1 MKEFEING
9 KSYRI
14 EKLDAFKQFHVS
26 RRIAPIL
33 PTLIP
38 VFLKVMKDGG
48 VGEDLLGLVEVIK
61 PFTEG
66 IAAMPD
72 EAAEY
77 VLRTCLA
84 TSQRLN
90 GKTWAPVWSVG
101 ANACMYDDMDI
112 SEMMQIVIKVVEDSL
127 GSFISGFLTGQQAK
141 P

>member
-9 KSYRI
+9 KNYRI

-38 VFLKVMKDGG
+38 VFTKVMRDGG
-48 VGEDLLGLVEVIK
+48 IGSDLLGLVEVIK
-61 PFTEG
+61 PFADG
-66 IAAMPD
+66 IAEMPD
-72 EAAEY
+72 DAAEY
-77 VLRTCLA
+77 VLRTCLS

-90 GKTWAPVWSVG
+90 GKTWAPVWSAS
-101 ANACMYDDMDI
+101 ANACMFDDMDLG
-112 SEMMQIVIKVVEDSL
+112 EMIQIVIKVVEDSL
-127 GSFISGFLTGQQAK
+127 GSFISGFLTGQQEK